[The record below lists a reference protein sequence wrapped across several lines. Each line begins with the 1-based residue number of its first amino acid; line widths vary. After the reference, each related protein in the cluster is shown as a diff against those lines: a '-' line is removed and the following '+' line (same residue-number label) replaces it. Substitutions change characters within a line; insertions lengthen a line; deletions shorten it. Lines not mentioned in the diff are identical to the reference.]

1 MVRPAAAAIAASLFG
16 SLVAGLVAGPAL
28 AAPVAYTVDKSHS
41 AIFFSVEHL
50 GFSTIHG
57 HFAKYDA
64 DIVLDED
71 DLANSK
77 ANVTIDMSSLDTFW
91 DPRNE
96 HLKTADFFDVA
107 KFPKATFVSKTFK
120 KTGDDKVAVT
130 GDLTIHGKTKEVTID
145 FTVKKV
151 GENPMAK
158 VRAIGLVGTTT
169 LKRSDYDVAGYAP
182 AVADEVPLR
191 IDLELDQK
199 Q

>member
-1 MVRPAAAAIAASLFG
+1 MVRLAATVIAASL
-16 SLVAGLVAGPAL
+16 LAAPAL
-28 AAPVAYTVDKSHS
+28 AEPVAYTVDKSHS
-41 AIFFSVEHL
+41 SIFFSVEHL

-57 HFAKYDA
+57 HFAGYDA
-64 DIVLDED
+64 DIVLDEE

-77 ANVTIDMSSLDTFW
+77 AKVTIDMSSLDTFW
-91 DPRNE
+91 DPRTE
-96 HLKTADFFDVA
+96 HLKSAEFFDVA
-107 KFPKATFVSKTFK
+107 KYPEATFFSKSFE
-120 KTGDDKVAVT
+120 KTADDKVAVT

-151 GENPMAK
+151 GQNPMAK

>member
-1 MVRPAAAAIAASLFG
+1 MIRLAAAALAASF
-16 SLVAGLVAGPAL
+16 VAAPAL
-28 AAPVAYTVDKSHS
+28 AEPVAYTVDKSHS
-41 AIFFSVEHL
+41 TIFFSVEHL

-64 DIVLDED
+64 DVVLDEE
-71 DLANSK
+71 DLSNSK
-77 ANVTIDMSSLDTFW
+77 ATVTIDMSSLDTFW
-91 DPRNE
+91 DERTE
-96 HLKTADFFDVA
+96 HLKTADFFDVEQ
-107 KFPKATFVSKTFK
+107 FPEATFVSKSFE
-120 KTGDDKVAVT
+120 KTGEDKVAVT

-151 GENPMAK
+151 GQHPMAK

-169 LKRSDYDVAGYAP
+169 LLRSDYDVAGYAP
-182 AVADEVPLR
+182 AVADEVLLR

>member
-1 MVRPAAAAIAASLFG
+1 MVRLAATALAASL
-16 SLVAGLVAGPAL
+16 LAAPAL
-28 AAPVAYTVDKSHS
+28 AEPVAYTVDKSHS
-41 AIFFSVEHL
+41 SIFFSVEHL

-57 HFAKYDA
+57 HFGAYDA

-91 DPRNE
+91 EPRTE
-96 HLKTADFFDVA
+96 HLKTADFFDVE
-107 KFPKATFVSKTFK
+107 KFPQATFVSRTFK
-120 KTGDDKVAVT
+120 KTGENKVAVT
-130 GDLTIHGKTKEVTID
+130 GDLSIHGKTKEVTID

-151 GENPMAK
+151 GQNPMAK
-158 VRAIGLVGTTT
+158 VKAIGLVGTTV
-169 LKRSDYDVAGYAP
+169 LKRSDYNVAGYAP